1 VSQADQ
7 LSAPI
12 VEDPGLR
19 EKRGIYQDRTDA
31 GEKLGYL
38 LVKARG
44 WRNPVCC
51 PIPSG
56 GIPVGVEVARVLR
69 APLRLAVV
77 RKVHI
82 PWNPEAGFGAVTWD
96 GQVILNRDLLPTL
109 RMRKEEVDRA
119 VAETQENVRL
129 RIARFRPNRPEPDL
143 CKKEVLLVDDGL
155 ASGYTMLAAASAIRR
170 YDPTSITVAVPTAHE
185 TSMHRVADAAD
196 CIVCPNIRSG
206 PYYAVADAYREWHD
220 VSDEEVH
227 SCLKKASDLGL
238 F

>member
-1 VSQADQ
+1 VSQADIV
-7 LSAPI
+7 SARI
-12 VEDPGLR
+12 VEDIRLR
-19 EKRGIYQDRTDA
+19 ERRGIYRNRTDA
-31 GEKLGYL
+31 GEKLGDL
-38 LVKARG
+38 LEKARG

-56 GIPVGVEVARVLR
+56 GIPVGVEVARVLS

-82 PWNPEAGFGAVTWD
+82 PWNPEAGFGAVAWD
-96 GQVILNRDLLPTL
+96 GQVILNRELLSSL
-109 RMRKEEVDRA
+109 GMSKEEVDRT
-119 VAETQENVRL
+119 VAETKENIRQRV
-129 RIARFRPNRPEPDL
+129 ARFRPNRPEPDL
-143 CKKEVLLVDDGL
+143 HKKEVLLVDDGL

-170 YDPTSITVAVPTAHE
+170 CNPMSIVIAVPTAHE
-185 TSMHRVADAAD
+185 TSLHRVADAAD

-227 SCLKKASDLGL
+227 SCLSKAADLGL